1 MKVFSKKKKYNERA
15 LSIERYILK
24 NKFFLIV
31 VLFLIVFIIFSEI
44 NTNIESSKQTTTTT
58 EITETEEK
66 NEDVDTGINISE
78 ELPHWKFYSIDL
90 WVLIIGGTVCTV
102 NIIRERKKAKEKLQ

>member
-1 MKVFSKKKKYNERA
+1 MKVLSKKKYNERA

-24 NKFFLIV
+24 NKLFFIIV
-31 VLFLIVFIIFSEI
+31 LSLIVFIIYSEI
-44 NTNIESSKQTTTTT
+44 KINIESSKQTTI

-78 ELPHWKFYSIDL
+78 KLPHWKFYSIDL
-90 WVLIIGGTVCTV
+90 WVLIIGVTVCTV
-102 NIIRERKKAKEKLQ
+102 NIIREHKKAKEKLQ